1 MTVTDGGNPA
11 KSSTATYGVR
21 VGEVNQPP
29 VIGSL
34 PDQTVAA
41 GATLRIVMRAVDI
54 DLPAQGLQFSL
65 DNSSPVRVA
74 LDPETGEV
82 LISPDLDLEPGVY
95 RFVVSV
101 SDDGTPVMTFS
112 REFAVNVI
120 LPTEEVKLEIVSS
133 LPGEMAFEWATVI
146 GAQYTVQ
153 SIENIGGKVWENVGA
168 LTGDGARA
176 RFSEEIGEIEQRF
189 YRVIKLN
196 P

>member
-1 MTVTDGGNPA
+1 
-11 KSSTATYGVR
+11 
-21 VGEVNQPP
+21 
-29 VIGSL
+29 
-34 PDQTVAA
+34 
-41 GATLRIVMRAVDI
+41 MRAVDI

-65 DNSSPVRVA
+65 DNSSPVRVV

-120 LPTEEVKLEIVSS
+120 LPTEEVELEIVSS
-133 LPGEMAFEWATVI
+133 LPGELTFEWATVI
-146 GAQYTVQ
+146 GAQYSVQ
-153 SIENIGGKVWENVGA
+153 SIEHIGGEVWENVGTH
-168 LTGDGARA
+168 TGDGARA
-176 RFSEEIGEIEQRF
+176 RFSAEIDSNEQRF
-189 YRVIKLN
+189 YRVIKLI